1 MRLLKFS
8 NAHQGPER
16 LQTER
21 LMLRRPQVEDFEAW
35 AQLRGESAAFLQPF
49 EPSWASN
56 ELARSAWRFRMRR
69 MEAEI
74 KSGRAL
80 PYFLFLRNAPDV
92 LVGGLTISNIR
103 RRIAESG
110 SLGYWMGQRY
120 ANKGYMSEAVNAASE
135 RAFSN
140 HGLHRIEAATIL
152 TNDAS
157 RAVLLKCGYRH
168 EGVARAY
175 LRIAG
180 QWQDHDLY
188 ARLAEDR
195 A

>member
-8 NAHQGPER
+8 STYQGPESLRTAR
-16 LQTER
+16 LVMRQ
-21 LMLRRPQVEDFEAW
+21 PQLDDFEAW
-35 AQLRGESAAFLQPF
+35 AQLRGESAEFLQPF
-49 EPSWASN
+49 EPSWATN
-56 ELARSAWRFRMRR
+56 ELARSSWRFRMRR

-80 PYFLFLRNAPDV
+80 PYFLFLRDKPQV
-92 LVGGLTISNIR
+92 LIGGLTISNIR

-110 SLGYWMGQRY
+110 SLGYWMGERF
-120 ANKGYMSEAVNAASE
+120 ANKGYMSEAVKAATAS
-135 RAFSN
+135 AFEN

-188 ARLAEDR
+188 ACLAEDK